1 MALKLEKLRNF
12 FSTSQIDSASNI
24 SDLQAEVGF
33 KLTYFEQTKQL
44 VVKVIGA
51 RHLPSIYGT
60 QKPEGYLIKVRVYP
74 GREKC
79 ETDIVKQSWPT
90 FNQELTF
97 DLQSNANTLKDQ
109 FLGKFVTLTVYA
121 VLESPNKNGTNVR
134 RSNSLRNSFRFL
146 IGKEENVD
154 VRKSSKSRQC
164 ASRFTFDNRRTIG
177 AVTYNLDPK
186 KFTQKKYLTHSTPD
200 IWRVIQNISSGIDF
214 EKKESSCNLEVTVT
228 YFNSEDGNNDRME
241 IALSKLRCSM
251 MSMHEQEKLGGSIY
265 LKITTFEY
273 GVRIAS
279 WKSDKFQPTISM
291 KIEPSTATLQAIFK
305 NYNLR
310 NIQMTI
316 RLISKNVLGKKTII
330 GKIDLDNGSDIFREA
345 IDSPSNPIT
354 KSLEL
359 GSQR

>member
-1 MALKLEKLRNF
+1 MAIKLEKLRNF
-12 FSTSQIDSASNI
+12 FSTSQIASVPNT
-24 SDLQAEVGF
+24 SDLQPEVGF

-97 DLQSNANTLKDQ
+97 DLQSNASTLKDQ

-121 VLESPNKNGTNVR
+121 VLESPNKNTSNVR

-154 VRKSSKSRQC
+154 VRKASRRNSFRFLIGKEENVDVRKASRSRQC

-200 IWRVIQNISSGIDF
+200 IWRIIQNISSGIDF
-214 EKKESSCNLEVTVT
+214 EKKESNCNLEVTLS

-251 MSMHEQEKLGGSIY
+251 TSMHEQEKLGGSIY
-265 LKITTFEY
+265 LKITTFEC

-291 KIEPSTATLQAIFK
+291 KIEPSTAT
-305 NYNLR
+305 
-310 NIQMTI
+310 
-316 RLISKNVLGKKTII
+316 GKVI
-330 GKIDLDNGSDIFREA
+330 NF
-345 IDSPSNPIT
+345 N
-354 KSLEL
+354 
-359 GSQR
+359 QR